1 MDIEY
6 SDYEKYE
13 NHKRVLDVIRHYKMK
28 GRITEDWMEDQKGFI
43 LQLREFF
50 GNMEMMNLD
59 CDDKKFRGMAE
70 ECELILNH
78 LVEEIRE
85 TKTFTVD
92 IYYRLNLN
100 MQTMLEIKFGDDEL
114 CELMGGL

>member
-6 SDYEKYE
+6 SDEEKQQ
-13 NHKRVLDVIRHYKMK
+13 NHQNVLNVIRHYKTG
-28 GRITEDWMEDQKGFI
+28 GRITEDWMEEQKSFI
-43 LQLREFF
+43 CMIREFF
-50 GNMEMMNLD
+50 GNIEMANLD
-59 CDDKKFRGMAE
+59 CQDRKFRSLAE
-70 ECELILNH
+70 ESELLLNH
-78 LVEEIRE
+78 LMEEIRD

-114 CELMGGL
+114 CNLMGDL